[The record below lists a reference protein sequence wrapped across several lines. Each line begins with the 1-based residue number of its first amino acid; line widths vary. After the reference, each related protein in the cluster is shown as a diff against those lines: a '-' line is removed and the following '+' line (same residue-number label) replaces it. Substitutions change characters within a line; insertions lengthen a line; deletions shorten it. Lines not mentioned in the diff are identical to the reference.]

1 MPLKFS
7 AGVKITSVPTRLTVP
22 PIALPTAVSVNSA
35 LVLSTSVSFAVR
47 LANEIVRLP
56 ESSAML
62 DRLSSTATGASFTAV
77 IVKLTEPVSVRLP
90 SLSV

>member
-7 AGVKITSVPTRLTVP
+7 AGAKITFVPTRLTVP
-22 PIALPTAVSVNSA
+22 PIALPTSVIVNSA
-35 LVLSTSVSFAVR
+35 LVLSTSVSFTVR

-62 DRLSSTATGASFTAV
+62 DRLSSTATGATGVVADST
-77 IVKLTEPVSVRLP
+77 
-90 SLSV
+90 